1 MFLCKDEDVFGC
13 SQKSCIRC
21 CSVLSSEA
29 EQGLKGKYGYEVDKR
44 VDSVRL
50 LDAGLS
56 LDP

>member
-1 MFLCKDEDVFGC
+1 MCKDEDVFGC

-44 VDSVRL
+44 VDSARL
-50 LDAGLS
+50 LDASLS